1 MSSVTFFA
9 NKKGVSPLIATVL
22 LIAFAVAL
30 GAVIMNWGR
39 GFVQD
44 RTADVEE
51 TTEIETGCALDVQLK
66 VSEISGVPQLCY
78 GGSSTEGY
86 VEFTLDNQGRKDVEE
101 IGIVIGGA
109 KSIYQ
114 NSTLNNSLIIAGGA
128 HYRNLSFN
136 FDTYGDVKYV
146 RFIPKIKISG
156 VTTSCSGS
164 LVQKDGPEITFSF
177 KDLHKL

>member
-44 RTADVEE
+44 QTANVEQ
-51 TTEIETGCALDVQLK
+51 TTEVEVGCALDVQLK
-66 VSEISGVPQLCY
+66 VSEIGGTPQLCY

-86 VEFTLDNQGRKDVEE
+86 FEFTLDNQGRKDVKE
-101 IGIVIGGA
+101 IGIIIHGQKA
-109 KSIYQ
+109 IYQ

-146 RFIPKIKISG
+146 RFIPKIDISG
-156 VTTSCSGS
+156 VTTPCSGS
-164 LVQKDGPEITFSF
+164 SLQKDAAEIRNCSSS
-177 KDLHKL
+177 